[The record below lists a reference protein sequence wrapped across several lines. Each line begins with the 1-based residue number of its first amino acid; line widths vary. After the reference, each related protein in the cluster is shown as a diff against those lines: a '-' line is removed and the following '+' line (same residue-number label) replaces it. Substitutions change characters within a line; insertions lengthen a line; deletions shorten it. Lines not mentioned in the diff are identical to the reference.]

1 MSLPR
6 GRKVPVGQG
15 GLLSN
20 FVMDLQQ
27 ALPSAVSEDQ
37 LVTRPELSYLEF
49 IRQAWPIIEPGRP
62 FVDGWHIGAICEH
75 MEAVAS
81 FEIKELIVNM
91 PPRHMKSIGIS
102 QLFTP
107 WVWTWAPPRRFFYSS
122 YELTLARRDNQKA
135 RTVIESSWYQ
145 ERWGNRVV
153 IKSDQNE
160 KSKFENT
167 QAGSRFVSSSGGKAT
182 GEGGDYVI
190 CDDPHNV
197 KDVSKDRDTKRLAVL
212 SWWDNSMSSR
222 LDDPERGAYVVV
234 GQRVHQDDLTGH
246 LLEQGGWVHLC
257 LPAEYEGKV
266 YARTPLGFED
276 PRTGKGELLWPER
289 FTREALDKIKGKM
302 TPSEYAGQYQQ
313 EPAPPGGDIF
323 KWEWFQTYRSGDT
336 PRFERVVDFWDTAQ
350 STKVDAAY
358 SVRERWGEAV
368 NGYYLLH
375 VLRERMDYPTLKQRI
390 VDDYASGGVDA
401 VVVEDKS
408 SGISVIQDLQTT
420 TTVPVI
426 AYVLGKDGKVTR
438 ARAQASTVQG
448 GNVWVPESAPWLPA
462 FKNEV
467 ELFPNG
473 KFKDQ
478 VDVMTEALDWFR
490 NGSALT
496 QGRDMS

>member
-1 MSLPR
+1 MSPPR
-6 GRKVPVGQG
+6 ARRVSLGSG

-20 FVMDLQQ
+20 LVMNLQ
-27 ALPSAVSEDQ
+27 AELPAANEADI
-37 LVTRPELSYLEF
+37 VTEPEISYLEF
-49 IRQAWPIIEPGRP
+49 IRQAWHVIEPARP

-75 MEAVAS
+75 MQAVAT
-81 FEIKELIVNM
+81 FEIRELLVNM

-107 WVWTWAPPRRFFYSS
+107 WVWTWASPRRFFYSS

-135 RTVIESSWYQ
+135 RTVIESPWYQ
-145 ERWGNRVV
+145 ERWGSKVI

-167 QAGSRFVSSSGGKAT
+167 HAGSRFVSSSGGKAT

-197 KDVSKDRDTKRLAVL
+197 KDVNQDRDTKRISVL
-212 SWWDNSMSSR
+212 DWWDNSMSNR
-222 LDDPERGAYVVV
+222 LDDPERGAFVVV
-234 GQRVHQDDLTGH
+234 GQRVHENDLSGH

-257 LPAEYEGKV
+257 LPAEYEGKRYV
-266 YARTPLGFED
+266 RTPLGFED
-276 PRTGKGELLWPER
+276 PRTKKGELLWPER
-289 FTREALDKIKGKM
+289 FTKDALEKIKRKM
-302 TPSEYAGQYQQ
+302 HDAEYAGQFQQ
-313 EPAPPGGDIF
+313 EPNPPGGDIF
-323 KWEWFQTYRSGDT
+323 KWEWFQTYAEL
-336 PRFERVVDFWDTAQ
+336 PVFERVVDFWDTAQ

-358 SVRERWGEAV
+358 SVRERWGEAA
-368 NGYYLLH
+368 NGYHLIH

-390 VDDYASGGVDA
+390 IDDYDAGGVDA

-408 SGISVIQDLQTT
+408 SGISVIQDLQQNTR
-420 TTVPVI
+420 VPVI
-426 AYVLGKDGKVTR
+426 PYVLGKDGKVTR
-438 ARAQASTVQG
+438 ARAQASTVKG
-448 GNVWVPESAPWLPA
+448 GNVHMPASAPWLPA

-478 VDVMTEALDWFR
+478 VDVMTEALDWFK
-490 NGSALT
+490 NGSSLT
-496 QGRDMS
+496 QNRDMS